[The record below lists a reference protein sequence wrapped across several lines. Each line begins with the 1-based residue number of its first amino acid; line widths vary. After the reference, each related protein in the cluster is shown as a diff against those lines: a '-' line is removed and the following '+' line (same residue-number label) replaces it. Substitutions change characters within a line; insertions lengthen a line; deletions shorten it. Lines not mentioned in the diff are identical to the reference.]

1 MCIWC
6 WFSRRVGWG
15 CGGGEGVGGRAE
27 DGGGFAVGVRGG
39 CGEAGGVGDGARHV
53 GLVMDREDSG
63 SDRRSALGCLEA
75 DGLIDV

>member
-6 WFSRRVGWG
+6 WFSSRVGWG
-15 CGGGEGVGGRAE
+15 CGGGEGVGGGAE

-53 GLVMDREDSG
+53 GMVMEKWFLEMALISRLWRGGLVDS
-63 SDRRSALGCLEA
+63 
-75 DGLIDV
+75 

>member
-53 GLVMDREDSG
+53 GLVMEKWFLEMALISRLWRGGLVDS
-63 SDRRSALGCLEA
+63 
-75 DGLIDV
+75 